1 MLASGRMTEAEAE
14 VHPYR
19 SVLTRVVGLEPGVE
33 VEVLNLDL
41 ETGDR
46 ILMCS
51 DGITAMIDDAA
62 IQGAL
67 AAVADPGAAADALI
81 TAANAAGGVDNIS
94 AVVVDAG

>member
-1 MLASGRMTEAEAE
+1 
-14 VHPYR
+14 
-19 SVLTRVVGLEPGVE
+19 LEPGVE

-41 ETGDR
+41 EAGDR

-67 AAVADPGAAADALI
+67 AAGTEPGAAADALVA
-81 TAANAAGGVDNIS
+81 AANAAGGVDNIS